1 MPSTLGVL
9 LTFLAYI
16 IFIFIISQMTRRTDD
31 NATFF
36 LAHRASPWWVVAIGM
51 LGDSIS
57 GVTFVSVPGDVVH
70 SGMSYMQL
78 VFGFFLGYIV
88 VAYVLLPLY
97 YRLRLVSIYTYLE
110 KRFGLYTYRTGAV
123 FFLVSKLFGAAAKL
137 YVITLILQEL
147 VFAPLGVPYSLTVV
161 GVVGIIWLYTQ
172 RGGMGTIIWTDVLQ
186 TLCLI
191 TTLVLIIYQLSS
203 QLGLDFSGMIDVVRH
218 SEHNRIFVFDDW
230 GSPLNFWKQL
240 ISGAFIVIVMTGL
253 DQNMMQKNL
262 TCRNLREARR
272 NMLSY
277 GFGFIPLNFLFLT
290 LGILLVYY
298 AGAKGIALPEKTDSI
313 LPYLASSHLGS
324 WVLICFTLGITA
336 ASFSNADSALTSLT
350 TSVCTDLLGMDM
362 KGGKSEKNL
371 RHWIHLGICIAF
383 ALMVLII
390 GSLQQTS
397 LLKTIYT
404 AVSYTYGPLLGFF
417 AFGLITKYPIRD
429 CLTPYI
435 ALASPLV
442 SYLLAYM
449 LELALGYKVGYEILL
464 FNGLFTFSAL
474 WLIRQRDGEKVFV

>member
-1 MPSTLGVL
+1 
-9 LTFLAYI
+9 
-16 IFIFIISQMTRRTDD
+16 
-31 NATFF
+31 
-36 LAHRASPWWVVAIGM
+36 
-51 LGDSIS
+51 
-57 GVTFVSVPGDVVH
+57 
-70 SGMSYMQL
+70 
-78 VFGFFLGYIV
+78 
-88 VAYVLLPLY
+88 
-97 YRLRLVSIYTYLE
+97 
-110 KRFGLYTYRTGAV
+110 
-123 FFLVSKLFGAAAKL
+123 
-137 YVITLILQEL
+137 
-147 VFAPLGVPYSLTVV
+147 
-161 GVVGIIWLYTQ
+161 
-172 RGGMGTIIWTDVLQ
+172 
-186 TLCLI
+186 
-191 TTLVLIIYQLSS
+191 
-203 QLGLDFSGMIDVVRH
+203 
-218 SEHNRIFVFDDW
+218 
-230 GSPLNFWKQL
+230 
-240 ISGAFIVIVMTGL
+240 
-253 DQNMMQKNL
+253 
-262 TCRNLREARR
+262 
-272 NMLSY
+272 MLSY

-313 LPYLASSHLGS
+313 LPYLASNHLGS
-324 WVLICFTLGITA
+324 WALICFTLGITA

-362 KGGKSEKNL
+362 KGGKSEKDL

-429 CLTPYI
+429 RLTPFV

-442 SYLLAYM
+442 SYLLAHM
-449 LELALGYKVGYEILL
+449 LELTLGYKVGYEILL

>member
-1 MPSTLGVL
+1 
-9 LTFLAYI
+9 
-16 IFIFIISQMTRRTDD
+16 
-31 NATFF
+31 
-36 LAHRASPWWVVAIGM
+36 
-51 LGDSIS
+51 
-57 GVTFVSVPGDVVH
+57 
-70 SGMSYMQL
+70 
-78 VFGFFLGYIV
+78 
-88 VAYVLLPLY
+88 
-97 YRLRLVSIYTYLE
+97 
-110 KRFGLYTYRTGAV
+110 
-123 FFLVSKLFGAAAKL
+123 
-137 YVITLILQEL
+137 
-147 VFAPLGVPYSLTVV
+147 
-161 GVVGIIWLYTQ
+161 
-172 RGGMGTIIWTDVLQ
+172 
-186 TLCLI
+186 
-191 TTLVLIIYQLSS
+191 
-203 QLGLDFSGMIDVVRH
+203 
-218 SEHNRIFVFDDW
+218 
-230 GSPLNFWKQL
+230 
-240 ISGAFIVIVMTGL
+240 
-253 DQNMMQKNL
+253 
-262 TCRNLREARR
+262 
-272 NMLSY
+272 MLSY

-313 LPYLASSHLGS
+313 LPYLASNHLGS

-362 KGGKSEKNL
+362 KGGKSEKDL
-371 RHWIHLGICIAF
+371 RHWINLGICIAF

-429 CLTPYI
+429 CFTPYI

-449 LELALGYKVGYEILL
+449 LELTLGYKVGYEILL